1 MLGVVR
7 MVVLLPIRGLK
18 LEVRVDILPVWG
30 VTPVSKMASGSMDAK
45 VCCILGEGGMRVW
58 RGWGV
63 TPVSTMASGS
73 IEERVCEECV
83 IN

>member
-30 VTPVSKMASGSMDAK
+30 VTPVS
-45 VCCILGEGGMRVW
+45 
-58 RGWGV
+58 
-63 TPVSTMASGS
+63 TMASGS